1 MDELWRKSW
10 ENPGDSTKGLFF
22 KGFAFL
28 FSNGA
33 YGTIASSLAISFAPR
48 VVYEV
53 TRRPRQLMDEL
64 RACSSVLSIQG
75 SWMWDGCVEIVLG
88 FDTKDG

>member
-10 ENPGDSTKGLFF
+10 KNPRDKILGTDSTKGLFF

-33 YGTIASSLAISFAPR
+33 YGTIARSLEISFASR
-48 VVYEV
+48 VVKDA
-53 TRRPRQLMDEL
+53 TRRPRQLMDEP
-64 RACSSVLSIQG
+64 RPCSSMLSIQG
-75 SWMWDGCVEIVLG
+75 SWMWDG
-88 FDTKDG
+88 